1 MPPPRPAL
9 ACLDS
14 VAVEEGSSSS
24 STHQEDPM
32 TTTPAAERLP
42 RQSEVDAFGITHG
55 GKVRS
60 ANADQFLVLTLHKTS
75 QVQATSLPA
84 AVVGPQTSEARAWLF
99 LVADGVGSG
108 LGALASEAALRHIAA
123 YVTHATRLCYQ
134 FDPNQ
139 ADIFLSELQNAVTRT
154 HRDVQED
161 ARKLAATTMATTLT
175 LVAFV
180 WPRAYLVHAGDS
192 RCYRL
197 RDGRLQRMTRD
208 QTVAQA
214 LVDTGALTNSKADLS
229 PLKHVLTSAVGSEEL
244 EPQVESDLCQ
254 WQDVLLLCT
263 DGLTKHVSDG
273 EIESILSERGT
284 SEATA
289 RRLVD
294 LALDR
299 GGDDNITVVIGQL
312 KTQ

>member
-1 MPPPRPAL
+1 
-9 ACLDS
+9 
-14 VAVEEGSSSS
+14 
-24 STHQEDPM
+24 M
-32 TTTPAAERLP
+32 TAAPAAERLP
-42 RQSEVDAFGITHG
+42 KQSEVDAFGITHQ
-55 GKVRS
+55 GKVRD

-75 QVQATSLPA
+75 RVQATSLPA
-84 AVVGPQTSEARAWLF
+84 EVVGPQTSEARAWLF

-108 LGALASEAALRHIAA
+108 SGVLASEATLRHIAA

-139 ADIFLSELQNAVTRT
+139 ADIFLRELQNAVTRT
-154 HRDVQED
+154 SHDVQQE
-161 ARKLAATTMATTLT
+161 ARQVQARHMATTLT

-180 WPRAYLVHAGDS
+180 WPRAYLIHAGDS

-214 LVDTGALTNSKADLS
+214 LVDTGALTSSKADLS
-229 PLKHVLTSAVGSEEL
+229 PLKHVLTSAVGMEEL

-254 WQDVLLLCT
+254 WDDVLLLCT
-263 DGLTKHVSDG
+263 DGLTKHVNDA
-273 EIESILSERGT
+273 EIESVLRERDT
-284 SEATA
+284 SEVIA
-289 RRLVD
+289 RRLMD

-299 GGDDNITVVIGQL
+299 GGSDNLTVVVCKL
-312 KTQ
+312 KL